1 MNTTSSDYRPHHRWL
16 SYRSAPACKPALV
29 KTGEIAALLDRRQQ
43 SRQQFSFWEYR
54 SKFDISGCPE
64 VVDMTKSNNN
74 CHQTVGGILALAG
87 KAKRNCR
94 FDRATPVQL
103 SSGGIK

>member
-74 CHQTVGGILALAG
+74 CDRKVGVYWLWPEKQTGNAGLTMRPSQFSIGG
-87 KAKRNCR
+87 
-94 FDRATPVQL
+94 
-103 SSGGIK
+103 